1 MQMNPQNLSTLS
13 PPVTCFHY
21 YSTSSHK
28 NTERLNGIPIPKL
41 NTKMLHIL
49 FQQQFPPT
57 MFPLFH
63 SYVAI
68 LEVPYDVTILLTT
81 HAVHFRSS
89 GTTAPLSKY
98 NNNNKSAGTSS
109 Q

>member
-1 MQMNPQNLSTLS
+1 
-13 PPVTCFHY
+13 
-21 YSTSSHK
+21 
-28 NTERLNGIPIPKL
+28 
-41 NTKMLHIL
+41 ML
-49 FQQQFPPT
+49 
-57 MFPLFH
+57 PLFH

-89 GTTAPLSKY
+89 GTLASLNKY
-98 NNNNKSAGTSS
+98 NDKSAGTSS